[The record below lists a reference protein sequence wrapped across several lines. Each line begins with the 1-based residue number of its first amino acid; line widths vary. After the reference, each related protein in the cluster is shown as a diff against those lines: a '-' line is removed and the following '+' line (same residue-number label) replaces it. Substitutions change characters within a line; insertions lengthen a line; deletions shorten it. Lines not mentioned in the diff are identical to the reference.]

1 MVKAALRAA
10 YAVMAGLVPAIH
22 VLFFSMRQDVD
33 ARDTPGHDEL
43 PDLHGEPLSN
53 VIADPQRIGDDRQGR
68 VYRAD

>member
-10 YAVMAGLVPAIH
+10 YAVMAGLARPST
-22 VLFFSMRQDVD
+22 FFFCSMRQDVD